1 MKNTKSWQPVLD
13 VVFIFPNI
21 MSNNTQAF
29 YYLDKH
35 FPNDYHLMDQSNA
48 LVRFILYQN
57 NLSYTIQ
64 DNAIPFYNYQQ
75 NAGNDLFLVDYIDQT
90 QHIPV
95 NHSIDQVMA
104 YHQQYEQSI
113 EFQQK
118 QVQKQYLNAILVH
131 GQSVVQDANKLKLH
145 RHILN
150 QHSSFIKTYKDQQ
163 QQIKQ
168 QRLNALRQDN
178 EEEYLLLVSKT
189 KDNRI
194 SKLLKQ
200 TNTFIAELIS
210 KMKVQKNL
218 IITNHLEEDEEIP
231 DQDYYDTAHYV
242 KEHVMQ
248 PINLIGGTLKDYQVK
263 GLEWMVSLYNNRLNG
278 ILADE
283 MGLGKT
289 IQSIALISYLIAHKQ
304 QMGPYLIVVP
314 LSTLS
319 NWTNEFLKWAP
330 SISILGY
337 KGSPSAR
344 KQMQHIIKQRQFT
357 VCLTTFEYIIK
368 DKHVLK
374 PVKWLYT
381 IIDEGHRM
389 KNSNSKLSL
398 TLNTQYSSRFRL
410 ILTGTP
416 LQNNLQELWSIL
428 NFILPK
434 IFNSDRSFD
443 EWFSAPFGVSNIE
456 LSEEESLLIIKRL
469 HKVLRPFLLR
479 RLKKDV
485 ESELPDKIERII
497 KTPFSALQ
505 LKLYEQMRLYN
516 CLFTVEL
523 ESTSKSFTGIKG
535 LNNTIMQLRKICN
548 HPFVFPEI
556 ENSINPQHLSNDV
569 LYRSSGKFEL
579 LDRLLPKLFNTNH
592 RVLMFFQMT
601 SVMTIM
607 EDFCLYKGFKY
618 LRLDGSTKAEDRGEL
633 LRLFNAPNS
642 PYQLF
647 ILSTR
652 AGGLGLNLQ
661 SADTVI
667 IFDSDWNPH
676 QDLQA
681 QDRAHRIGQKH
692 EVRIFRLISSNSVEE
707 KILER
712 AQFKLDMD
720 GKIIQAGKFDN
731 KSTDK
736 EREAFLKSL
745 LDNTQKTS
753 NEEEECLSDS
763 ELNEILAR
771 NEHELDVFRKMDHL
785 RQQHDNE
792 EWTKYNRQGEMTSRL
807 MTLDE
812 LPEVYKN
819 DFNPLSMKRSDQ
831 PDEFG
836 RNSKKQK
843 INYDDTMT
851 EDEYVEQMIEG
862 DGLQPKRKAS
872 ANLPDKKMKMGQN
885 RDGLLQVVMDL
896 MDTLE
901 SEMDTSEDYERQ
913 RSYLFLNLPSK
924 VDYPSYYKQ
933 IKKPIS
939 MHEIKQKAK
948 NNQYQETE
956 QVMRDLKLMFDN
968 ARTFNVE
975 GSLVYEDAN
984 VLEQVAEMKM
994 EELKEVLE
1002 VEVADLNEQKM
1013 VDEEI
1018 LSETSSFQQSEDEE
1032 EQQPQLEEEEEYEYQ

>member
-1 MKNTKSWQPVLD
+1 MAS
-13 VVFIFPNI
+13 
-21 MSNNTQAF
+21 SNTQAF
-29 YYLDKH
+29 FYLDKH

-64 DNAIPFYNYQQ
+64 DNCIPYVNYES
-75 NAGNDLFLVDYIDQT
+75 NMDPLLVDYIDYT
-90 QHIPV
+90 QHIPIS
-95 NHSIDQVMA
+95 HSIDNVIE
-104 YHQQYEQSI
+104 YHKQYSQSI
-113 EFQQK
+113 QFQQK
-118 QVQKQYLNAILVH
+118 QVQKKYLSNITTH
-131 GQSVVQDANKLKLH
+131 RDALLADNPKLKIHKHVLV
-145 RHILN
+145 
-150 QHSSFIKTYKDQQ
+150 QHSNLIKSYKEQQ
-163 QQIKQ
+163 QVIKQ

-178 EEEYLLLVSKT
+178 EQEYLLLVSKT

-200 TNTFIAELIS
+200 TNTFIGELIL
-210 KMKVQKNL
+210 KMKIQKNL
-218 IITNHLEEDEEIP
+218 VVRNDKLASEEEEEEIP
-231 DQDYYDTAHYV
+231 DQDYYDTAHYM

-289 IQSIALISYLIAHKQ
+289 IQSIALVSYLISVKQ
-304 QMGPYLIVVP
+304 QMGPYLIIVP

-319 NWTNEFLKWAP
+319 NWSNEFLKWAP
-330 SISILGY
+330 SIQILAY
-337 KGSPSAR
+337 KGSPQMR
-344 KQMQHIIKQRQFT
+344 KQMQYQIKQRQFT
-357 VCLTTFEYIIK
+357 VVLTTFEYIIK
-368 DKHVLK
+368 DKHILK
-374 PVKWLYT
+374 PIKWLYT

-389 KNSNSKLSL
+389 KNSQSKLSL
-398 TLNTQYSSRFRL
+398 TLNTQYQSRFRL

-434 IFNSDRSFD
+434 IFNSNTSFD

-497 KTPFSALQ
+497 KTPLSALQ
-505 LKLYEQMRLYN
+505 FKLYEQMRLHN
-516 CLFTVEL
+516 CLFTIKD
-523 ESTSKSFTGIKG
+523 STSKSFTGIKG

-548 HPFVFPEI
+548 HPFVFNDI
-556 ENSINPQHLSNDV
+556 ENTINPTHSSNHV

-579 LDRLLPKLFNTNH
+579 LDRMLTKLFATNH

-607 EDFCLYKGFKY
+607 EDFCLYRGFKY
-618 LRLDGSTKAEDRGEL
+618 LRLDGSTKSEDRGEL
-633 LRLFNAPNS
+633 LRLFNQENS
-642 PYQLF
+642 PFQLF

-661 SADTVI
+661 SADTVV

-681 QDRAHRIGQKH
+681 QDRAHRIGQKM

-731 KSTDK
+731 KSTDT
-736 EREAFLKSL
+736 EREQFLKSL
-745 LDNTQKTS
+745 LGGTDKQRELKRDDQVT
-753 NEEEECLSDS
+753 DG

-771 NEHELDVFRKMDHL
+771 NEQEMELFLHMDKQRPQLDDAEWGIGKMP
-785 RQQHDNE
+785 
-792 EWTKYNRQGEMTSRL
+792 GRL
-807 MTLDE
+807 MGLDE
-812 LPEVYKN
+812 LPGVYKTE
-819 DFNPLSMKRSDQ
+819 FNPMELNRKDDPEEYGRATKRV
-831 PDEFG
+831 
-836 RNSKKQK
+836 K

-851 EDEYVEQMIEG
+851 DEQYLDQIMGEDSSGE
-862 DGLQPKRKAS
+862 
-872 ANLPDKKMKMGQN
+872 MGP
-885 RDGLLQVVMDL
+885 VVLEL
-896 MDTLE
+896 MDALE
-901 SEMDTSEDYERQ
+901 TVEVDERQ
-913 RSYLFLNLPSK
+913 LCVLFMELPSK

-933 IKKPIS
+933 IREPIS
-939 MHEIKQKAK
+939 MHEIRNKK
-948 NNQYQETE
+948 YGSIDEIR
-956 QVMRDLKLMFDN
+956 RDLSKMFDN
-968 ARTFNVE
+968 AREFNVE
-975 GSLVYEDAN
+975 GSVVYEDAN
-984 VLEQVAEMKM
+984 ILQQVGMDKL
-994 EELKEVLE
+994 EELENIKNV
-1002 VEVADLNEQKM
+1002 
-1013 VDEEI
+1013 EI
-1018 LSETSSFQQSEDEE
+1018 LDNEGSSDY
-1032 EQQPQLEEEEEYEYQ
+1032 LVVEEEEDVK

>member
-1 MKNTKSWQPVLD
+1 MAS
-13 VVFIFPNI
+13 
-21 MSNNTQAF
+21 SNTQAF
-29 YYLDKH
+29 FYLDKH

-64 DNAIPFYNYQQ
+64 DSAIPYFKYDT
-75 NAGNDLFLVDYIDQT
+75 GVDPLLVDYIDYT

-95 NHSIDQVMA
+95 NHSIQQVLE

-118 QVQKQYLNAILVH
+118 QVQKQYLNSILQH
-131 GQSVVQDANKLKLH
+131 GQSILVDTGKLKLH
-145 RHILN
+145 KHILN
-150 QHSSFIKTYKDQQ
+150 QHTNLIKINKEQQ
-163 QQIKQ
+163 QAIKQ
-168 QRLNALRQDN
+168 QRLNALKQNN
-178 EEEYLLLVSKT
+178 EQEYLLLVSKT

-200 TNTFIAELIS
+200 TNTFIGELIS

-218 IITNHLEEDEEIP
+218 ITKTMESDNEEDIP

-248 PINLIGGTLKDYQVK
+248 PNNLIGGTLKDYQVK

-289 IQSIALISYLIAHKQ
+289 IQSIALISYLISVKQ

-319 NWTNEFLKWAP
+319 NWSNEFQKWSP
-330 SISILGY
+330 SISILAY
-337 KGSPSAR
+337 KGSPQMR
-344 KQMQHIIKQRQFT
+344 KQMQFHIKQRQF
-357 VCLTTFEYIIK
+357 VVVLTTFEYIIK
-368 DKHVLK
+368 DKHILK

-398 TLNTQYSSRFRL
+398 VLNTQYSSRFRL

-505 LKLYEQMRLYN
+505 AKLYEQMRIHN
-516 CLFTVEL
+516 CLFTVKDA
-523 ESTSKSFTGIKG
+523 SNQKSFTGIKG

-548 HPFVFPEI
+548 HPFVFSEI
-556 ENSINPQHLSNDV
+556 ENTINPSHTSNDV
-569 LYRSSGKFEL
+569 LFRTSGKFEL
-579 LDRLLPKLFNTNH
+579 LDRMLPKLFNTKH

-607 EDFCLYKGFKY
+607 EDFCLYRGFKY
-618 LRLDGSTKAEDRGEL
+618 LRLDGSTKSEDRGEL
-633 LRLFNAPNS
+633 LRLFNQLDS

-661 SADTVI
+661 SADTVV

-676 QDLQA
+676 QVFLFNIGPASTGQSA
-681 QDRAHRIGQKH
+681 SHR
-692 EVRIFRLISSNSVEE
+692 
-707 KILER
+707 
-712 AQFKLDMD
+712 
-720 GKIIQAGKFDN
+720 
-731 KSTDK
+731 
-736 EREAFLKSL
+736 
-745 LDNTQKTS
+745 
-753 NEEEECLSDS
+753 
-763 ELNEILAR
+763 
-771 NEHELDVFRKMDHL
+771 
-785 RQQHDNE
+785 
-792 EWTKYNRQGEMTSRL
+792 
-807 MTLDE
+807 
-812 LPEVYKN
+812 
-819 DFNPLSMKRSDQ
+819 
-831 PDEFG
+831 
-836 RNSKKQK
+836 
-843 INYDDTMT
+843 
-851 EDEYVEQMIEG
+851 
-862 DGLQPKRKAS
+862 
-872 ANLPDKKMKMGQN
+872 
-885 RDGLLQVVMDL
+885 
-896 MDTLE
+896 
-901 SEMDTSEDYERQ
+901 
-913 RSYLFLNLPSK
+913 SK
-924 VDYPSYYKQ
+924 V
-933 IKKPIS
+933 
-939 MHEIKQKAK
+939 
-948 NNQYQETE
+948 
-956 QVMRDLKLMFDN
+956 
-968 ARTFNVE
+968 
-975 GSLVYEDAN
+975 GS
-984 VLEQVAEMKM
+984 
-994 EELKEVLE
+994 
-1002 VEVADLNEQKM
+1002 
-1013 VDEEI
+1013 
-1018 LSETSSFQQSEDEE
+1018 
-1032 EQQPQLEEEEEYEYQ
+1032 